1 MSVLRWHRLSALWKN
16 WMFNQEPAEEQGQI
30 SEEAPA
36 HQADSRTKEGDTLQD
51 HKSQNLDYTCQ
62 TVEFT
67 NLNTVPKLQKSDL
80 LKRSSSEPS
89 PKVSNSE
96 DQSTSGPHTPEGYVC
111 GSRRS
116 CYSEEGVDCVL
127 QVDNGSEGDDGF
139 LQREGSQRR
148 SRRRFRRV
156 NPRGER
162 ELITDGQEP
171 ASYNTDYVNNQL
183 PADLNKMH
191 LTDHAH
197 QQVMHMPPSQ
207 SGCSI
212 ASDSGSSSLSDIYQ
226 ATESELGD
234 VDLSGLP
241 EAAVD
246 SEEEEEEDE
255 DLERASDTLL
265 GRDLVRECLEKDPA
279 DRNDDDIEQLLE
291 FMHQLPAFANMTMS
305 VRRDLC
311 SVMMFEVVEQAGTVI
326 LHNKQELDHWYVIL
340 NGAVE
345 ISHPEGRVES
355 LCMGNSFGIS
365 PSLDK
370 QYMNGEVRTKG
381 DDCQFVCIAQ
391 EDYWRIL
398 NHVEK
403 NTHKV
408 EEEGEIVM
416 VKEHRELDRSGTRK
430 GHIVIKGTPERL
442 IMHLV
447 EEPSVVDPT
456 YIEDFLLTYRTF
468 LSNPME
474 VGKKLLEWFQVDSLR
489 DTVTRIVL
497 LWVNNHF
504 NDFEGDPAMTHFLE
518 DFEKRLEATKM
529 KGHLRLLNI
538 ACAAKAKWRQITLQK
553 ASRESPLY
561 FSVQGGSERGFG
573 IFVES
578 VEPGSKAAEAGLKRG
593 DQIMEINGQNFEN
606 IAVTK
611 AVDILRNNTHLSLTV
626 KTNIFVFKEL
636 LSRIVHEKKN
646 GGPHIPKIQEKKGN
660 RFSIPDLPG
669 DMEFPSDH
677 KSTRKMKANTV
688 SGGRNKIRKMLE
700 KTRFSILPP
709 KPFSDGG
716 MGQSQDDSIV
726 GTKQCRHSVAIMPIP
741 GNLSSSS
748 PDLLQPATSVL
759 DFSNPAD
766 IPDQVIRVFKADQQS
781 CYIIIS
787 KDTTAKDV
795 VAHTVNEF
803 GLIAAP
809 ETYSL
814 CEVSVSPEGVI
825 KQRRLPDQ
833 LSKLADRIQLNG
845 RYYLKNNMETE
856 TLCSDEDAQDLL
868 RESQISLLQLST
880 MEVAAQLSMRDFEL
894 FRNIESTEYVDDLF
908 KLDSSIASGNL
919 KQFEEVINQETFWVA
934 TEILKEPNALKRM
947 KTIKHFI
954 KIALHCRECK
964 NFNSMFAIISGLNL
978 APVARLRSS
987 WEKLPSKY
995 EKLFGD
1001 LQDVF
1006 DPSRNMAKYRN
1017 ILSSQSMQPPIIPLF
1032 PVVKKDLTFLH
1043 EGNDSSVDGLVNFEK
1058 LRMIA
1063 KEIRHVVRLTSANMD
1078 PALMFRQR
1086 KKRWKSLGSLSQ
1098 GSTNSNM
1105 LDVQGG
1111 AHKKRVRRSS
1121 LLNAK
1126 KLYEDAQ
1133 MARKVK
1139 QYLSNLTVE
1148 TDEEKHQI
1156 MSLQCEPSYSTLS
1169 KNLSER
1175 RSTKSDMSPV
1185 SLRSALPSGKTQNRV
1200 SQVLQVQVPLNPL
1213 RKKSTAKDI
1222 GTPNSN
1228 SPQVVKKPPVSSS
1241 EDWNA
1246 KRPSDDTVST
1256 ISSLHSSPTVSPQGS
1271 PRKVGGVAKSQ
1282 NSSQMNL
1289 SGSSS
1294 SLTSDAS
1301 TKAGTISLRSY
1312 GIGYTLLPAGK
1323 ADNLSDSSH
1332 SEISSRSSICSV
1344 DSVPAPGLEDRCN
1357 SSTRTCTNTAASAA
1371 TTTTTT
1377 PVAVA
1382 ESTAA
1387 THAHSN
1393 ADYNQPSTSNSSS
1406 SARGYVTRAATFTSS
1421 TSTEE
1426 LTPDHTSLDSVADS
1440 GRGSWTSCSS
1450 NSHDSFQ
1457 SLPISSCRP
1466 WDHGIHGHP
1475 LSLPHTNLGGFKHT
1489 QLAGAIAEV
1498 EAATQAWANE
1508 DAVAAKQHSRNSS
1521 SDLST
1526 QSRQS
1531 WASSSSLS
1539 DTYEGNYGTIKRRN
1553 TSENPSSPTNEEG
1566 GQSTDPVY
1574 KTVTSSTEKG
1584 LIVYCITSPAKDERY
1599 RAPPPTP
1606 PGYQGLALGDLGLT
1620 DGVVGGPGGLPPRPP
1635 HLRPPDYS
1643 VALQRSKLLQ
1653 SPGAAGGLAE
1663 ARRLAANHHLLHPE
1677 ARTAGSTQGHSRPP
1691 SICLPAQELA
1701 DSEDDEQVSAV

>member
-1 MSVLRWHRLSALWKN
+1 
-16 WMFNQEPAEEQGQI
+16 
-30 SEEAPA
+30 
-36 HQADSRTKEGDTLQD
+36 
-51 HKSQNLDYTCQ
+51 
-62 TVEFT
+62 
-67 NLNTVPKLQKSDL
+67 
-80 LKRSSSEPS
+80 
-89 PKVSNSE
+89 
-96 DQSTSGPHTPEGYVC
+96 
-111 GSRRS
+111 
-116 CYSEEGVDCVL
+116 
-127 QVDNGSEGDDGF
+127 
-139 LQREGSQRR
+139 
-148 SRRRFRRV
+148 
-156 NPRGER
+156 
-162 ELITDGQEP
+162 
-171 ASYNTDYVNNQL
+171 
-183 PADLNKMH
+183 MH

-226 ATESELGD
+226 CWPDEYMRKNSLKTQKSEATESDLGD

-311 SVMMFEVVEQAGTVI
+311 SVMVFEVVEQAGTVI
-326 LHNKQELDHWYVIL
+326 LHDKQELDLWYVIL

-345 ISHPEGRVES
+345 ISHPEARVET

-370 QYMNGEVRTKG
+370 QFMHGEVRTKG
-381 DDCQFVCIAQ
+381 DDCQFVCVAQ

-474 VGKKLLEWFQVDSLR
+474 VGKKLLEWFHVDSLR

-518 DFEKRLEATKM
+518 DFEKHLETTKM

-578 VEPGSKAAEAGLKRG
+578 VEVGSKAAEAGLKRG

-606 IAVTK
+606 ISFSK
-611 AVDILRNNTHLSLTV
+611 AVDILRNNTHLSLTA

-660 RFSIPDLPG
+660 RFSIADLPG

-716 MGQSQDDSIV
+716 VGQSQDDSIV

-748 PDLLQPATSVL
+748 PDLLHPATSVL
-759 DFSNPAD
+759 DFSNPAALGLYY

-795 VAHTVNEF
+795 VAHAVNEF
-803 GLIAAP
+803 GLLAAP

-814 CEVSVSPEGVI
+814 CEVSVSLEEVI

-908 KLDSSIASGNL
+908 KLDSSVGSGNL
-919 KQFEEVINQETFWVA
+919 KQFEVVINQETFWVA

-978 APVARLRSS
+978 APVARLRCS

-995 EKLFGD
+995 EKLFVD

-1017 ILSSQSMQPPIIPLF
+1017 VLSSQSMQPPIIPLF

-1043 EGNDSSVDGLVNFEK
+1043 EGNDSSIDGLVNFEK

-1086 KKRWKSLGSLSQ
+1086 SLSQ

-1139 QYLSNLTVE
+1139 QYLSNMTVE
-1148 TDEEKHQI
+1148 IDEEKHQI
-1156 MSLQCEPSYSTLS
+1156 MSLQCEPAYSTLS

-1185 SLRSALPSGKTQNRV
+1185 SLRSALPSGRTQNRV
-1200 SQVLQVQVPLNPL
+1200 SQVLQVQVPLMPL

-1222 GTPNSN
+1222 GPPTSN
-1228 SPQVVKKPPVSSS
+1228 SPQVVKKPPVISLEEWSS
-1241 EDWNA
+1241 
-1246 KRPSDDTVST
+1246 KRPSDDSVSM

-1271 PRKVGGVAKSQ
+1271 PRKVGGVVKSQ
-1282 NSSQMNL
+1282 NCSQMNL

-1301 TKAGTISLRSY
+1301 TKAGTVSLRSY
-1312 GIGYTLLPAGK
+1312 GIGYALLPLGK

-1344 DSVPAPGLEDRCN
+1344 DSVPAPGSDERCN
-1357 SSTRTCTNTAASAA
+1357 SSRICAAA
-1371 TTTTTT
+1371 TTTYTT
-1377 PVAVA
+1377 PAPAA

-1387 THAHSN
+1387 THAHLHS
-1393 ADYNQPSTSNSSS
+1393 DNQPSTSSSS
-1406 SARGYVTRAATFTSS
+1406 SLARGFVSRGSTFTSS
-1421 TSTEE
+1421 ISTEE
-1426 LTPDHTSLDSVADS
+1426 LTPDHASLDSVADS

-1457 SLPISSCRP
+1457 SLPASSCRP

-1475 LSLPHTNLGGFKHT
+1475 LSLPHTHLGGFKHA
-1489 QLAGAIAEV
+1489 QPPIAEV
-1498 EAATQAWANE
+1498 EAA
-1508 DAVAAKQHSRNSS
+1508 AAAAASSRHHSRGSG
-1521 SDLST
+1521 SDLSN

-1531 WASSSSLS
+1531 WASSGSLS

-1553 TSENPSSPTNEEG
+1553 TSEHPSSPTEEEG

-1584 LIVYCITSPAKDERY
+1584 LIVYCVTSPAKDERY

-1620 DGVVGGPGGLPPRPP
+1620 DGVVPLPRPP

-1663 ARRLAANHHLLHPE
+1663 ARRLAGNHHLHHPHQE
-1677 ARTAGSTQGHSRPP
+1677 ARTAGSTHSRPP
-1691 SICLPAQELA
+1691 SICLPTQELA
-1701 DSEDDEQVSAV
+1701 ESEDDEQVSAV

>member
-1 MSVLRWHRLSALWKN
+1 MSVLRWHRLSALWRN

-30 SEEAPA
+30 PEAPGDEEEP
-36 HQADSRTKEGDTLQD
+36 QQKERSKFPDSSPDCLNLMGADTQD
-51 HKSQNLDYTCQ
+51 SEYEEQNLDFINQ
-62 TVEFT
+62 NV
-67 NLNTVPKLQKSDL
+67 VQKVRRSEL
-80 LKRSSSEPS
+80 LKRSCSEPC
-89 PKVSNSE
+89 PQASNHVDRS
-96 DQSTSGPHTPEGYVC
+96 DSCGYVAE
-111 GSRRS
+111 S
-116 CYSEEGVDCVL
+116 CDLTL
-127 QVDNGSEGDDGF
+127 QVDNGTEGDDSF
-139 LQREGSQRR
+139 LQRDGSQRR

-156 NPRGER
+156 NPKGER

-171 ASYNTDYVNNQL
+171 ASYNNTDYVNNKL

-197 QQVMHMPPSQ
+197 QQVMHMAPSQ

-212 ASDSGSSSLSDIYQ
+212 TSDSGSSSLSDIYQ
-226 ATESELGD
+226 ATESDLGD

-241 EAAVD
+241 EAPVD

-255 DLERASDTLL
+255 DLERASDGLL

-291 FMHQLPAFANMTMS
+291 FLHQLPAFANMTMS

-311 SVMMFEVVEQAGTVI
+311 SVMVFEVVEQSGTVI

-345 ISHPEGRVES
+345 ISHAES
-355 LCMGNSFGIS
+355 RTETLCMGNSFGIS
-365 PSLDK
+365 PSLNK

-468 LSNPME
+468 LSSPMD
-474 VGKKLLEWFQVDSLR
+474 VGRKLLDWFQVDCFR

-504 NDFEGDPAMTHFLE
+504 NDFEGDLAMTRFLE
-518 DFEKRLEATKM
+518 EFEKHLETSKM

-553 ASRESPLY
+553 ATRDSQLH

-573 IFVES
+573 VFVES
-578 VEPGSKAAEAGLKRG
+578 VEEGSKAAETGLKRG
-593 DQIMEINGQNFEN
+593 DQIMEVNGQNFEN
-606 IAVTK
+606 IALSK

-636 LSRIVHEKKN
+636 LSRIMHEKKN

-660 RFSIPDLPG
+660 RFSIADFSG
-669 DMEFPSDH
+669 DIEFPTDS

-688 SGGRNKIRKMLE
+688 SGGRNKIRRMLE

-709 KPFSDGG
+709 KPFRGLFGDGG
-716 MGQSQDDSIV
+716 LGQSQDDSIV

-748 PDLLQPATSVL
+748 PDLLQPVTSVL

-795 VAHTVNEF
+795 VTHTVNEF
-803 GLIAAP
+803 GLLAAP

-856 TLCSDEDAQDLL
+856 TLCSDDDAQDLL

-894 FRNIESTEYVDDLF
+894 FRNIESTEYVEDLF
-908 KLDSSIASGNL
+908 KLDSSAGCTNL

-934 TEILKEPNALKRM
+934 TEILKEPNTLKRM

-995 EKLFGD
+995 EKLFED

-1017 ILSSQSMQPPIIPLF
+1017 VLSSQSMQPPIIPLF

-1043 EGNDSSVDGLVNFEK
+1043 EGNDSNVDGLVNFEK

-1063 KEIRHVVRLTSANMD
+1063 KEIRHVVRMTSANMD

-1098 GSTNSNM
+1098 GSTNSNI

-1148 TDEEKHQI
+1148 TDEDKHQI
-1156 MSLQCEPSYSTLS
+1156 MSLQCEPSYNTLG

-1175 RSTKSDMSPV
+1175 RANKSDMSPV
-1185 SLRSALPSGKTQNRV
+1185 SLRATLPSGKTQNRV

-1213 RKKSTAKDI
+1213 RKKSATKDI

-1228 SPQVVKKPPVSSS
+1228 SPQVVKKPSANSSDEWS
-1241 EDWNA
+1241 A

-1256 ISSLHSSPTVSPQGS
+1256 VSSLHSSPTVSPQGS
-1271 PRKVGGVAKSQ
+1271 PRKGGAAKSQ

-1301 TKAGTISLRSY
+1301 TKTGTISLRSY
-1312 GIGYTLLPAGK
+1312 GIGCPLLPSARS
-1323 ADNLSDSSH
+1323 DNLSDSSH

-1344 DSVPAPGLEDRCN
+1344 DSAQASGPDDRCN
-1357 SSTRTCTNTAASAA
+1357 RAGSG
-1371 TTTTTT
+1371 
-1377 PVAVA
+1377 
-1382 ESTAA
+1382 TAA
-1387 THAHSN
+1387 TVAANATAATAAVVAEGTAALNAHLT
-1393 ADYNQPSTSNSSS
+1393 ADYSQPSTSSSVV
-1406 SARGYVTRAATFTSS
+1406 ARGGHAARPFTSS
-1421 TSTEE
+1421 LSTEE
-1426 LTPDHTSLDSVADS
+1426 LTPDHASLSLDSVVDS

-1450 NSHDSFQ
+1450 NSHESFQ
-1457 SLPISSCRP
+1457 ILPASSCRP

-1475 LSLPHTNLGGFKHT
+1475 LSLPHTHLSGFKLPALGRTTAEADAAGPSWAGDAAAGRHT
-1489 QLAGAIAEV
+1489 R
-1498 EAATQAWANE
+1498 
-1508 DAVAAKQHSRNSS
+1508 DSS
-1521 SDLST
+1521 SDLSVAARE
-1526 QSRQS
+1526 SRT
-1531 WASSSSLS
+1531 SSGSLS
-1539 DTYEGNYGTIKRRN
+1539 DNYEGNYGTIKRRN
-1553 TSENPSSPTNEEG
+1553 ASEFPSSPANEEG
-1566 GQSTDPVY
+1566 GQSADASY

-1584 LIVYCITSPAKDERY
+1584 LIVYCVTSPTKDERY

-1606 PGYQGLALGDLGLT
+1606 PGYQGLALGDLGVA
-1620 DGVVGGPGGLPPRPP
+1620 DGVAGGPGSPAPRPP

-1653 SPGAAGGLAE
+1653 SPGLVE
-1663 ARRLAANHHLLHPE
+1663 ARRLHL
-1677 ARTAGSTQGHSRPP
+1677 RTASPIQGQSRPP
-1691 SICLPAQELA
+1691 SAVPPAQDLA

>member
-1 MSVLRWHRLSALWKN
+1 MAFLVRCYAN
-16 WMFNQEPAEEQGQI
+16 C
-30 SEEAPA
+30 
-36 HQADSRTKEGDTLQD
+36 LQ
-51 HKSQNLDYTCQ
+51 
-62 TVEFT
+62 
-67 NLNTVPKLQKSDL
+67 PW
-80 LKRSSSEPS
+80 SS
-89 PKVSNSE
+89 K
-96 DQSTSGPHTPEGYVC
+96 
-111 GSRRS
+111 
-116 CYSEEGVDCVL
+116 
-127 QVDNGSEGDDGF
+127 
-139 LQREGSQRR
+139 
-148 SRRRFRRV
+148 
-156 NPRGER
+156 
-162 ELITDGQEP
+162 
-171 ASYNTDYVNNQL
+171 L

-197 QQVMHMPPSQ
+197 QQVMHMAPSQ

-226 ATESELGD
+226 ATESDLGD

-241 EAAVD
+241 ETAVD

-265 GRDLVRECLEKDPA
+265 SRDLVRECLEKDPA

-311 SVMMFEVVEQAGTVI
+311 SVMVFEVVEQAGTVL

-345 ISHPEGRVES
+345 ISYPEGRVEN

-370 QYMNGEVRTKG
+370 QHMIGEVRTKG

-416 VKEHRELDRSGTRK
+416 VKELRELDRSGTRK

-442 IMHLV
+442 INHLV

-474 VGKKLLEWFQVDSLR
+474 VGTKLLEWFLVDSLR

-504 NDFEGDPAMTHFLE
+504 NDFEGDQAMTRFLE
-518 DFEKRLEATKM
+518 DFEKHLEDTKM

-553 ASRESPLY
+553 VSRESPLG

-573 IFVES
+573 MFVES
-578 VEPGSKAAEAGLKRG
+578 VEEGSKASEAGLKRG

-606 IAVTK
+606 ISFSK
-611 AVDILRNNTHLSLTV
+611 AVDILRTNTHLALTV

-669 DMEFPSDH
+669 DMEFPTDH

-716 MGQSQDDSIV
+716 LGQSQDDSIV

-795 VAHTVNEF
+795 VSHTVNEF
-803 GLIAAP
+803 GLIEPP
-809 ETYSL
+809 ENFSL

-894 FRNIESTEYVDDLF
+894 FRNIESTEYVDNLF
-908 KLDSSIASGNL
+908 KLDSSAGSGNL
-919 KQFEEVINQETFWVA
+919 KKFEEVINQETFWVA
-934 TEILKEPNALKRM
+934 TEILKEPNTLKRM

-954 KIALHCRECK
+954 KIALQCRECK
-964 NFNSMFAIISGLNL
+964 NFNSMFAIISGLDL

-1017 ILSSQSMQPPIIPLF
+1017 VLSSQSMQPPIIPLF

-1043 EGNDSSVDGLVNFEK
+1043 EGNDSNVDGLVNFEK

-1063 KEIRHVVRLTSANMD
+1063 KEIRHVVRMTSANMD

-1105 LDVQGG
+1105 LDVQVG

-1169 KNLSER
+1169 KNLNER

-1185 SLRSALPSGKTQNRV
+1185 SLRSALPSGKAQNRV

-1222 GTPNSN
+1222 GASNSN
-1228 SPQVVKKPPVSSS
+1228 SPQVVKKPPTTSSD
-1241 EDWNA
+1241 EWNA

-1301 TKAGTISLRSY
+1301 TKTGTVSLRSY
-1312 GIGYTLLPAGK
+1312 GIGYALLPTGK

-1344 DSVPAPGLEDRCN
+1344 DSVPPPGLEDRCSK
-1357 SSTRTCTNTAASAA
+1357 SSAPTSASAA
-1371 TTTTTT
+1371 VPPSTSATLA
-1377 PVAVA
+1377 PAVA
-1382 ESTAA
+1382 ESS
-1387 THAHSN
+1387 HAHLNENYS
-1393 ADYNQPSTSNSSS
+1393 QPSTSSSS
-1406 SARGYVTRAATFTSS
+1406 SARGPTPRGCAFISS
-1421 TSTEE
+1421 NSTEE
-1426 LTPDHTSLDSVADS
+1426 LTPDHASLDSVADS

-1457 SLPISSCRP
+1457 SLPASSCRP

-1475 LSLPHTNLGGFKHT
+1475 LALPHAHLAALKHPHP
-1489 QLAGAIAEV
+1489 ARPAAAEPD
-1498 EAATQAWANE
+1498 AAAARPAWAGE
-1508 DAVAAKQHSRNSS
+1508 DNATAKQHPRDSA
-1521 SDLST
+1521 LEAPG
-1526 QSRQS
+1526 QMRQS

-1539 DTYEGNYGTIKRRN
+1539 DNYEGNYGTVRRRN
-1553 TSENPSSPTNEEG
+1553 TSDTPSSPVSEEG
-1566 GQSTDPVY
+1566 GQSVDPAY

-1584 LIVYCITSPAKDERY
+1584 LIVYCVTSPAKDERY

-1606 PGYQGLALGDLGLT
+1606 PGYQGLALGDLGLV
-1620 DGVVGGPGGLPPRPP
+1620 DGVTGGGPGSPAPRPP
-1635 HLRPPDYS
+1635 HLKPPDYS

-1663 ARRLAANHHLLHPE
+1663 ARRLQLRHQD
-1677 ARTAGSTQGHSRPP
+1677 ARTAAGHSRPP
-1691 SICLPAQELA
+1691 SVCRPPQELA
-1701 DSEDDEQVSAV
+1701 DSEDVYREKKAEINQSY

>member
-1 MSVLRWHRLSALWKN
+1 
-16 WMFNQEPAEEQGQI
+16 
-30 SEEAPA
+30 
-36 HQADSRTKEGDTLQD
+36 
-51 HKSQNLDYTCQ
+51 
-62 TVEFT
+62 
-67 NLNTVPKLQKSDL
+67 
-80 LKRSSSEPS
+80 
-89 PKVSNSE
+89 
-96 DQSTSGPHTPEGYVC
+96 
-111 GSRRS
+111 
-116 CYSEEGVDCVL
+116 
-127 QVDNGSEGDDGF
+127 
-139 LQREGSQRR
+139 
-148 SRRRFRRV
+148 
-156 NPRGER
+156 
-162 ELITDGQEP
+162 
-171 ASYNTDYVNNQL
+171 
-183 PADLNKMH
+183 KMH

-197 QQVMHMPPSQ
+197 QQVMHMAPSQ

-212 ASDSGSSSLSDIYQ
+212 TSDSGSSSLSDIYQ
-226 ATESELGD
+226 ATESDLGD

-241 EAAVD
+241 EAPVD

-255 DLERASDTLL
+255 DLERASDGLL

-279 DRNDDDIEQLLE
+279 DRNDDDIQLLE
-291 FMHQLPAFANMTMS
+291 FLHQLPAFANMTMS

-311 SVMMFEVVEQAGTVI
+311 SVMVFEVVEQSGTVI
-326 LHNKQELDHWYVIL
+326 LHNKQELQLDHWYVIL

-345 ISHPEGRVES
+345 ISHAES
-355 LCMGNSFGIS
+355 RTETLCMGNSFGIS

-381 DDCQFVCIAQ
+381 DDCQQFVCIAQ

-468 LSNPME
+468 LSSPMD
-474 VGKKLLEWFQVDSLR
+474 VGRKLLDWFQVDCYR

-504 NDFEGDPAMTHFLE
+504 NDFEGDSAMTLFLE
-518 DFEKRLEATKM
+518 EFEKHLEKM

-553 ASRESPLY
+553 ASRESQLH

-573 IFVES
+573 VFVES
-578 VEPGSKAAEAGLKRG
+578 VEEGSKAAETGLKRG
-593 DQIMEINGQNFEN
+593 DQQIMEVNGQNFEN
-606 IAVTK
+606 IGLSK

-626 KTNIFVFKEL
+626 KTNIFFKEL
-636 LSRIVHEKKN
+636 LSRIMHEKKN

-660 RFSIPDLPG
+660 RFSIADFSG
-669 DMEFPSDH
+669 DIEFPTDS

-709 KPFSDGG
+709 KPFDGG
-716 MGQSQDDSIV
+716 LGQSQDDSIV

-759 DFSNPAD
+759 DFSNP
-766 IPDQVIRVFKADQQS
+766 S
-781 CYIIIS
+781 GEE
-787 KDTTAKDV
+787 KDMTAKDV
-795 VAHTVNEF
+795 VTHTVNEF
-803 GLIAAP
+803 SLPAP
-809 ETYSL
+809 PDTYSL

-845 RYYLKNNMETE
+845 VE
-856 TLCSDEDAQDLL
+856 
-868 RESQISLLQLST
+868 
-880 MEVAAQLSMRDFEL
+880 
-894 FRNIESTEYVDDLF
+894 DLF
-908 KLDSSIASGNL
+908 KLDSSAGCTNL

-934 TEILKEPNALKRM
+934 TEILKEPNTLKRM

-964 NFNSMFAIISGLNL
+964 NFNSMFAIIGLNL

-995 EKLFGD
+995 EKLFED

-1017 ILSSQSMQPPIIPLF
+1017 VLSSQSMQPPIIPLF

-1043 EGNDSSVDGLVNFEK
+1043 ENDSNVDGLVNFEK

-1063 KEIRHVVRLTSANMD
+1063 KEIRHVVRMTSANMD
-1078 PALMFRQR
+1078 PALMFRQ
-1086 KKRWKSLGSLSQ
+1086 KKRWKSLSLSQ
-1098 GSTNSNM
+1098 GSTNSNI

-1148 TDEEKHQI
+1148 TDEDKHQI
-1156 MSLQCEPSYSTLS
+1156 MSLQCEPSYNTG

-1175 RSTKSDMSPV
+1175 RANKSDMSPV
-1185 SLRSALPSGKTQNRV
+1185 SLRATLPSGKTQNRV

-1213 RKKSTAKDI
+1213 RKKSTAKDEC
-1222 GTPNSN
+1222 
-1228 SPQVVKKPPVSSS
+1228 PPSSGCPLL
-1241 EDWNA
+1241 
-1246 KRPSDDTVST
+1246 PS
-1256 ISSLHSSPTVSPQGS
+1256 
-1271 PRKVGGVAKSQ
+1271 AKS
-1282 NSSQMNL
+1282 
-1289 SGSSS
+1289 
-1294 SLTSDAS
+1294 
-1301 TKAGTISLRSY
+1301 
-1312 GIGYTLLPAGK
+1312 
-1323 ADNLSDSSH
+1323 DNLSDSSH

-1344 DSVPAPGLEDRCN
+1344 DSYC
-1357 SSTRTCTNTAASAA
+1357 
-1371 TTTTTT
+1371 
-1377 PVAVA
+1377 
-1382 ESTAA
+1382 
-1387 THAHSN
+1387 
-1393 ADYNQPSTSNSSS
+1393 
-1406 SARGYVTRAATFTSS
+1406 VT
-1421 TSTEE
+1421 
-1426 LTPDHTSLDSVADS
+1426 
-1440 GRGSWTSCSS
+1440 
-1450 NSHDSFQ
+1450 
-1457 SLPISSCRP
+1457 
-1466 WDHGIHGHP
+1466 
-1475 LSLPHTNLGGFKHT
+1475 
-1489 QLAGAIAEV
+1489 
-1498 EAATQAWANE
+1498 
-1508 DAVAAKQHSRNSS
+1508 
-1521 SDLST
+1521 
-1526 QSRQS
+1526 
-1531 WASSSSLS
+1531 
-1539 DTYEGNYGTIKRRN
+1539 
-1553 TSENPSSPTNEEG
+1553 SPT
-1566 GQSTDPVY
+1566 
-1574 KTVTSSTEKG
+1574 
-1584 LIVYCITSPAKDERY
+1584 KDERY

-1606 PGYQGLALGDLGLT
+1606 PGYQGLALGDLGVA
-1620 DGVVGGPGGLPPRPP
+1620 DGVGGGPGSPAPRPP

-1653 SPGAAGGLAE
+1653 SP
-1663 ARRLAANHHLLHPE
+1663 
-1677 ARTAGSTQGHSRPP
+1677 
-1691 SICLPAQELA
+1691 
-1701 DSEDDEQVSAV
+1701 

>member
-1 MSVLRWHRLSALWKN
+1 MAFLVRCYAN
-16 WMFNQEPAEEQGQI
+16 C
-30 SEEAPA
+30 
-36 HQADSRTKEGDTLQD
+36 LQPW
-51 HKSQNLDYTCQ
+51 SS
-62 TVEFT
+62 
-67 NLNTVPKLQKSDL
+67 KL
-80 LKRSSSEPS
+80 P
-89 PKVSNSE
+89 
-96 DQSTSGPHTPEGYVC
+96 G
-111 GSRRS
+111 
-116 CYSEEGVDCVL
+116 
-127 QVDNGSEGDDGF
+127 
-139 LQREGSQRR
+139 
-148 SRRRFRRV
+148 
-156 NPRGER
+156 
-162 ELITDGQEP
+162 
-171 ASYNTDYVNNQL
+171 
-183 PADLNKMH
+183 DLNKMH
-191 LTDHAH
+191 LTDHPH
-197 QQVMHMPPSQ
+197 SQGMHVPPSQ

-226 ATESELGD
+226 ATESEMGD

-255 DLERASDTLL
+255 DLERTSDTLL
-265 GRDLVRECLEKDPA
+265 GRDLVRECLEKDPV

-311 SVMMFEVVEQAGTVI
+311 TVMVFEVVEQAGTTI
-326 LHNKQELDHWYVIL
+326 LKDKQELDLWYVIL

-345 ISHPEGRVES
+345 ISHPDSRMET

-370 QYMNGEVRTKG
+370 QYMSGVVRTKG

-442 IMHLV
+442 ILHLV

-468 LSNPME
+468 LSSPME
-474 VGKKLLEWFQVDSLR
+474 VGKKLLEWFKVDSLR

-504 NDFEGDPAMTHFLE
+504 NDFEGDPAMTRFLE
-518 DFEKRLEATKM
+518 DFEKLLETTKM

-553 ASRESPLY
+553 PSRESPLY
-561 FSVQGGSERGFG
+561 FSLHGGSERGFG

-578 VEPGSKAAEAGLKRG
+578 VEGGSKAAEAGLKRG

-606 IAVTK
+606 ISYIK
-611 AVDILRNNTHLSLTV
+611 AMDFLRNNTHLSLTV

-646 GGPHIPKIQEKKGN
+646 GVPHIPKIQEKKGN

-669 DMEFPSDH
+669 DMEFPTDH
-677 KSTRKMKANTV
+677 KATKKMKANTV

-716 MGQSQDDSIV
+716 VGQSQDDSIV

-741 GNLSSSS
+741 GSLSSSS
-748 PDLLQPATSVL
+748 PDLLQPATNVL

-795 VAHTVNEF
+795 VSHVVNEF
-803 GLIAAP
+803 GLSAAP
-809 ETYSL
+809 ENYSL

-845 RYYLKNNMETE
+845 RYYLKNNMDTE
-856 TLCSDEDAQDLL
+856 TLCSDDDAQELL
-868 RESQISLLQLST
+868 KESHITLLQLST
-880 MEVAAQLSMRDFEL
+880 VEVAAQLSMRDFEL

-908 KLDSSIASGNL
+908 KLLDSSGGVQQTRL

-934 TEILKEPNALKRM
+934 TEILREPNAMKRM

-954 KIALHCRECK
+954 KIALNCRECK

-978 APVARLRSS
+978 APIARLRSS

-995 EKLFGD
+995 DKLFRD
-1001 LQDVF
+1001 LQDIF

-1017 ILSSQSMQPPIIPLF
+1017 VLSSQSMQPPIIPLF

-1043 EGNDSSVDGLVNFEK
+1043 EGNDSKVDGLVNFEK

-1063 KEIRHVVRLTSANMD
+1063 KEIRHVVRMTSANMD

-1139 QYLSNLTVE
+1139 QYLSNLAVE

-1156 MSLQCEPSYSTLS
+1156 MSLQCEPVYSTCES
-1169 KNLSER
+1169 Y
-1175 RSTKSDMSPV
+1175 TVTTMS
-1185 SLRSALPSGKTQNRV
+1185 
-1200 SQVLQVQVPLNPL
+1200 
-1213 RKKSTAKDI
+1213 
-1222 GTPNSN
+1222 
-1228 SPQVVKKPPVSSS
+1228 
-1241 EDWNA
+1241 
-1246 KRPSDDTVST
+1246 
-1256 ISSLHSSPTVSPQGS
+1256 
-1271 PRKVGGVAKSQ
+1271 VAK
-1282 NSSQMNL
+1282 L
-1289 SGSSS
+1289 SP
-1294 SLTSDAS
+1294 
-1301 TKAGTISLRSY
+1301 ISFT
-1312 GIGYTLLPAGK
+1312 GYALMPAVK
-1323 ADNLSDSSH
+1323 SDNLSDSSH
-1332 SEISSRSSICSV
+1332 SEISSRSSIVSNCSV
-1344 DSVPAPGLEDRCN
+1344 DSMPAGPAEERQGTKARDTTETPGI
-1357 SSTRTCTNTAASAA
+1357 TM
-1371 TTTTTT
+1371 
-1377 PVAVA
+1377 
-1382 ESTAA
+1382 
-1387 THAHSN
+1387 HSL
-1393 ADYNQPSTSNSSS
+1393 
-1406 SARGYVTRAATFTSS
+1406 ARGQVMRGSTFTSS

-1426 LTPDHTSLDSVADS
+1426 LTPDHVSLDSVADS

-1457 SLPISSCRP
+1457 SLPVPLLGRP
-1466 WDHGIHGHP
+1466 PTWDHLVP
-1475 LSLPHTNLGGFKHT
+1475 GGFRHT
-1489 QLAGAIAEV
+1489 QLAGPIVEV
-1498 EAATQAWANE
+1498 EAGPAWVGVAGGPGVGSGGGE
-1508 DAVAAKQHSRNSS
+1508 DAKRLSRDSS
-1521 SDLST
+1521 ELN

-1539 DTYEGNYGTIKRRN
+1539 DTYEGNYGTIKRR
-1553 TSENPSSPTNEEG
+1553 TTEGVSVAPGESPDAP
-1566 GQSTDPVY
+1566 QSTDPVY
-1574 KTVTSSTEKG
+1574 KMVTSSTEKG
-1584 LIVYCITSPAKDERY
+1584 LIGEGLLY
-1599 RAPPPTP
+1599 RGPPPTP
-1606 PGYQGLALGDLGLT
+1606 PGYQGLTLV
-1620 DGVVGGPGGLPPRPP
+1620 DGQDGAPLRPS

-1653 SPGAAGGLAE
+1653 SPGGLVE
-1663 ARRLAANHHLLHPE
+1663 ARRLGVNLLHHE
-1677 ARTAGSTQGHSRPP
+1677 SQSQSRPA
-1691 SICLPAQELA
+1691 SVCLQGLG